1 MYVKLDR
8 NMRKMLTSQHKLLG
22 TNKKTTTTTNK
33 QIETSIS
40 EHTFTSSQDFELDLE
55 SGS

>member
-33 QIETSIS
+33 LIETSIS